1 MKTYISLSRINR
13 KRFLTVADRR
23 LFENL
28 RKIHLAT
35 SPQKMGLAEPCA
47 KNCEDKQFVTLRV
60 ELGVWTLEKNSLEGM
75 DRGW

>member
-35 SPQKMGLAEPCA
+35 SPLKMGSAEPCA
-47 KNCEDKQFVTLRV
+47 KSCDDEQFVTLRV
-60 ELGVWTLEKNSLEGM
+60 ELGVCMLEKNFQEGTGK
-75 DRGW
+75 GW

>member
-13 KRFLTVADRR
+13 KRFLTVADRW

-35 SPQKMGLAEPCA
+35 PPQKMGSAEPCA
-47 KNCEDKQFVTLRV
+47 KNCEGRQFVTLRV
-60 ELGVWTLEKNSLEGM
+60 ALGVCTLEKNFQEGM
-75 DRGW
+75 DKGW